1 MAVVLEGGV
10 SCDLRLRQAGAHTGS
25 GLETSMYRVKY

>member
-10 SCDLRLRQAGAHTGS
+10 SCDRRLQREPTLVLNWKRARIG
-25 GLETSMYRVKY
+25 